1 MNRIRLYN
9 IIYDVDY
16 ISCFAEYNGEISIVS
31 VEINTKKVFF
41 TFFTN
46 NKTIISY
53 IAKTLLMITPKSGEK
68 KRLNDITITF

>member
-16 ISCFAEYNGEISIVS
+16 ISCFAEYDGEISIVS
-31 VEINTKKVFF
+31 VEINKKTVYS

-46 NKTIISY
+46 NNIVIGY

-68 KRLNDITITF
+68 TRLNDITITF

>member
-1 MNRIRLYN
+1 MNSIRLYN
-9 IIYDVDY
+9 ILYDGDY

-31 VEINTKKVFF
+31 VEINTKKVFS

-46 NKTIISY
+46 NKNLISY

-68 KRLNDITITF
+68 TRLNDITITF